1 MEWDSQPK
9 STRWNHL
16 HSHVHKLLHRKMT
29 RLPLLTLSLSPLLFT
44 IYNLYKSFTYHLS
57 ISYHLSI
64 TPTLTQQWK
73 QDGVVVWHQEKVY
86 TAQGTAGLQVTKRV
100 SHVTIFSTAIDENL
114 PTGVGLPPLEDV
126 LSEGWG
132 LQFILIEGEVPDD
145 HGLTGGTVK
154 LHHRVCWARWLH
166 RKKFLKFHIIHM
178 YMYLSFKKIS
188 GVKIYFKTKFHV
200 STSFY

>member
-29 RLPLLTLSLSPLLFT
+29 RLPLLTLSLSLLLFT

-57 ISYHLSI
+57 VSYHLSI
-64 TPTLTQQWK
+64 TPTLTQQRK
-73 QDGVVVWHQEKVY
+73 QDGVVVRHQEKVY
-86 TAQGTAGLQVTKRV
+86 TAQGTAGLQVTERV

-114 PTGVGLPPLEDV
+114 PTGVGLSPLQDV

-154 LHHRVCWARWLH
+154 LHHRVCWTRWLH
-166 RKKFLKFHIIHM
+166 KKFFLKIHIIHL
-178 YMYLSFKKIS
+178 YMYLSFKKLS
-188 GVKIYFKTKFHV
+188 RAEIYFKTKFHF